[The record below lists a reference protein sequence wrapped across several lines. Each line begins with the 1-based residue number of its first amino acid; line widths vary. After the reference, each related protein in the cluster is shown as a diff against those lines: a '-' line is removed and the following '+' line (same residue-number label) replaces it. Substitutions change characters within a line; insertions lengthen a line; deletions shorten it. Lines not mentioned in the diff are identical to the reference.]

1 MDSNRRDFLKN
12 ACSMCGA
19 LVGIGIVLP
28 SLSSCS
34 TLASVQTN
42 IKSGTV
48 AVPKETFTT
57 ENKVVLIKNAA
68 AEFDIAVIQFNTD
81 GYSAFY
87 MECTHE
93 STGLVPTR
101 NGFFCN
107 AHGSSF
113 TLEGKVKT
121 PPATRDLK
129 ALPVVVESTE
139 VIVTI

>member
-1 MDSNRRDFLKN
+1 
-12 ACSMCGA
+12 MCGA

-34 TLASVQTN
+34 TLTSVQTN
-42 IKSGTV
+42 IKSGNI
-48 AVPKETFTT
+48 AVSLDKFTP

-68 AEFDIAVIQFNTD
+68 SEFDIAVIQLGTEN
-81 GYSAFY
+81 YKAFY
-87 MECTHE
+87 LECSHE
-93 STGLVPTR
+93 STGLVATK

-121 PPATRDLK
+121 PPATKDLK
-129 ALPVVVESTE
+129 ALPVSLQATE